1 MFNNIIKWFKVDSNT
16 VPMPR
21 PKESVKTKLNS
32 KWISKQVQRRYSKK
46 LQSIINHGKHTALP
60 KHCIGKVRK
69 IKGTYSSNTYKR
81 LAGIK

>member
-21 PKESVKTKLNS
+21 PKESVKTKLHS
-32 KWISKQVQRRYSKK
+32 KWIDKEVQRRYSKK
-46 LQSIINHGKHTALP
+46 LQSIINHGKHTAIP
-60 KHCIGKVRK
+60 KHCISRMKKV
-69 IKGTYSSNTYKR
+69 KGTYSSAKYSR